1 MKLQFTPLKSIALL
15 SYFIFLLLTTINFT
29 YAQRRMKPE
38 RFSAWE
44 DFKNNNGNNWKVKW
58 NNKTGGATVIRGNA
72 NKCYNGQPEQVA
84 RQFLED
90 NRNIF
95 GMTANLQEFNY
106 LKTVDYNGRKS
117 VKFSQY
123 YQGLPV
129 YTGGYSLIIDENNR
143 IPLANG
149 HYFSDISISIIPKL
163 NATEAT
169 AKLINIESLHYP
181 DYQRPEANLIIYP
194 LDEEYKLAWQ
204 IFLQYDFDIRYCG
217 FINAVDGTKIDFFD
231 MIPRSSIGSANVYEI
246 DPASG
251 GIEPKTLY
259 RMVTGTSYLIGDY
272 VDVVST
278 EEGTRAYS
286 RVRNFSY
293 QPSNYHFNEA
303 NAYWHVDRIAND
315 YFNDMLDYDMPQ
327 IPVYIQG
334 SGGLSPWDPFPH
346 IVLGLADTTSPF
358 GVHYRAIVRKD
369 DQIYHEYSHQI
380 CWDIGHE
387 YYPTEVASKAEGY
400 ADYFACSFTDDPI
413 YGEWA
418 AYETDY
424 LRTCDNNPNY
434 FNYANFNNLDY
445 NNYYN
450 GNQHRN
456 GMIWSGALWDMR
468 DEFDQEDADQIIFL
482 GLNYVNGYSDFEEA
496 LEGIINAASDLGYNE
511 ASIQTIKAIF
521 SNRGIYA
528 DLAIP
533 TNFDVTGN
541 VGAHPTATWDNNTE
555 PDIYGYK
562 LYRSIAGGP
571 YLLRETLVG
580 KYNNSYTD
588 QGITITDSKFDPQT
602 CYKITALDTH
612 LNESEMSNA
621 ECVKSNAVNK
631 DINYSS
637 DNTRDI
643 YSANIYPN
651 PFNSNT
657 RIFFNLPEKST
668 VSIFVYNLSGEEI
681 SNLLS
686 GIYSQGTYNIDFN
699 GYNISSGIYFVK
711 VVANSMETNNS
722 FYSTMKI
729 ALVK

>member
-1 MKLQFTPLKSIALL
+1 
-15 SYFIFLLLTTINFT
+15 
-29 YAQRRMKPE
+29 MKPE
-38 RFSAWE
+38 RFNAWE

-58 NNKTGGATVIRGNA
+58 NDKTGGATVIRGNS
-72 NKCYNGQPEQVA
+72 NKTYNGPPEQAA
-84 RQFLED
+84 RQFLRD

-95 GMTANLQEFNY
+95 GMTASLQELSLKKIVNY
-106 LKTVDYNGRKS
+106 KGTKS
-117 VKFSQY
+117 VKFSQNY
-123 YQGLPV
+123 ENISV
-129 YTGGYSLIIDENNR
+129 FTGGYSVLIDENNK
-143 IPLANG
+143 ITLANG
-149 HYFSDISISIIPKL
+149 HFFSDISISNLPQISED
-163 NATEAT
+163 EAIT
-169 AKLINIESLHYP
+169 YLLISESLPYP
-181 DYQRPEANLIIYP
+181 EYSLPEAELIVYP
-194 LDEEYKLAWQ
+194 LDEEYKLAWK
-204 IFLQYDFDIRYCG
+204 IELQYDFDKRFCG
-217 FINAVDGTKIDFFD
+217 FINAIDGTEIDFFD
-231 MIPRSSIGSANVYEI
+231 MIPRSSTGSANVYEI

-259 RMVTGTSYLIGDY
+259 RMVTGTSYLIGNY

-315 YFNDMLDYDMPQ
+315 YFYDMLGYDMPQ

-334 SGGLSPWDPFPH
+334 SGGVSPWDPFPY
-346 IVLGLADTTSPF
+346 IRLGLTDTTSPF

-369 DQIYHEYSHQI
+369 DQIYHEYSHQV

-424 LRTCDNNPNY
+424 MRTCDNNPNY

-450 GNQHRN
+450 SGQHKN

-468 DEFDQEDADQIIFL
+468 DELGQEDADRIIFN
-482 GLNYVNGYSDFEEA
+482 GLVEVSGYSDFEEA
-496 LEGIINAASDLGYNE
+496 LEGIIDYAEDNYPNKVQD
-511 ASIQTIKAIF
+511 IKDIF
-521 SNRGIYA
+521 CNRGICA

-555 PDIYGYK
+555 LDIYGYK

-571 YLLRETLVG
+571 YLLLETLVG
-580 KYNNSYTD
+580 RYNNSYTD
-588 QGITITDSKFDPQT
+588 QGITITESKFDPQT

-651 PFNSNT
+651 PFNPNT

-722 FYSTMKI
+722 FYSTIKI